1 MIRFVRRRLTY
12 ANIVASLAL
21 LFAMTG
27 GAYAATHYLI
37 NSTKQINPR
46 VIRALQGKAG
56 GFGTPGSSGAQGP
69 QGPQG
74 KEGPQGKQGTP
85 GSEGKEGPAGKE
97 GAPGKEGPQGKEGPS
112 SVVHWHVNT
121 STIGAS
127 KESPAVVK
135 LATEGAL
142 TVSGH
147 CYKKEGNT
155 AAATYLSTAA
165 AGTFLHSFVGGTGE
179 FDEAH
184 RGRKALTQGTAL
196 SGHEGIA
203 EGTSGSQEPALLGT
217 NSSPFAAQAAN
228 LAVTGFPT
236 QGVYMPGTGA
246 ACSFS
251 GYLVVE

>member
-1 MIRFVRRRLTY
+1 
-12 ANIVASLAL
+12 
-21 LFAMTG
+21 MTG

-112 SVVHWHVNT
+112 SVVHWHVNST
-121 STIGAS
+121 TIGAS

-135 LATEGAL
+135 LATEGTL
-142 TVSGH
+142 TVWGR
-147 CYKKEGNT
+147 CFKKEGNT
-155 AAATYLSTAA
+155 AAATYISTAA
-165 AGTFLHSFVGGTGE
+165 AGTFLHAFVGGTADRRSAPGAQSA
-179 FDEAH
+179 DAGHPLPGH
-184 RGRKALTQGTAL
+184 RRHRRRYDRLTKPRCSGPTAAP
-196 SGHEGIA
+196 SRCRRA
-203 EGTSGSQEPALLGT
+203 TSP
-217 NSSPFAAQAAN
+217 
-228 LAVTGFPT
+228 
-236 QGVYMPGTGA
+236 
-246 ACSFS
+246 
-251 GYLVVE
+251 